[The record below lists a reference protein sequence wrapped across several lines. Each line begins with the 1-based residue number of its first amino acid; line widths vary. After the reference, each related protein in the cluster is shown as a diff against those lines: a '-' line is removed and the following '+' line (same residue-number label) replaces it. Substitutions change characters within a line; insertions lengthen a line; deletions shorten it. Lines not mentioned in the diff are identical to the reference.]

1 MPVCRQGWLVATSS
15 LEIGESG
22 VEGSPEGGSRLQP
35 AQEPQKCS
43 PKIVYSLVWLVS
55 GVVSYHLGRVMELYA
70 MQTRIA
76 LCNGCDNDDVK
87 KRLTNKAQLSISAE
101 RASKTKELSR
111 NKQYSIK
118 WSNTREYALIDN
130 RMVKRRWYAMRCD
143 ATERVCA
150 CVMAESRWWMEG

>member
-1 MPVCRQGWLVATSS
+1 
-15 LEIGESG
+15 
-22 VEGSPEGGSRLQP
+22 
-35 AQEPQKCS
+35 
-43 PKIVYSLVWLVS
+43 
-55 GVVSYHLGRVMELYA
+55 